1 MQMWKQNRNR
11 ISRFSN
17 LSICVII
24 CYSPL
29 PCLVR
34 WSVSDCYLPTAAG
47 PFNSARDP
55 QPTPIQTS
63 LLSCCMFLS
72 EKKKKT
78 TFLLLFLFRMF
89 CYHVAS
95 YGFILLEDNIFRHK
109 THSGFLEYPPPR
121 ARYASSCFLCFH
133 VWCGFIVSFTCSRGV
148 QSPACP
154 CFASGAALLF
164 KRHFN
169 VMLCIYKMFLDFILD
184 FSISCF
190 FHLPF

>member
-29 PCLVR
+29 PCLVK
-34 WSVSDCYLPTAAG
+34 WSVSDCYRPTAAG

-72 EKKKKT
+72 EKKKKNNFSSSFSVQNVLLPRGVLRLHTVRRQYFQTQNTQWFSWIPT
-78 TFLLLFLFRMF
+78 TE
-89 CYHVAS
+89 S
-95 YGFILLEDNIFRHK
+95 EI
-109 THSGFLEYPPPR
+109 
-121 ARYASSCFLCFH
+121 CFLVFSLFSCLVWFH
-133 VWCGFIVSFTCSRGV
+133 CKLYMFTR
-148 QSPACP
+148 SPVT
-154 CFASGAALLF
+154 SLS
-164 KRHFN
+164 
-169 VMLCIYKMFLDFILD
+169 VLC
-184 FSISCF
+184 
-190 FHLPF
+190 

>member
-1 MQMWKQNRNR
+1 MVCLWLLPSDSSWPLQQCPGPPTNT
-11 ISRFSN
+11 ISN
-17 LSICVII
+17 L
-24 CYSPL
+24 PPQL
-29 PCLVR
+29 LH
-34 WSVSDCYLPTAAG
+34 VS
-47 PFNSARDP
+47 FWK
-55 QPTPIQTS
+55 
-63 LLSCCMFLS
+63 
-72 EKKKKT
+72 KKKKT

-109 THSGFLEYPPPR
+109 PHSRFLEYPPPR
-121 ARYASSCFLCFH
+121 ARYPSSNFICFL